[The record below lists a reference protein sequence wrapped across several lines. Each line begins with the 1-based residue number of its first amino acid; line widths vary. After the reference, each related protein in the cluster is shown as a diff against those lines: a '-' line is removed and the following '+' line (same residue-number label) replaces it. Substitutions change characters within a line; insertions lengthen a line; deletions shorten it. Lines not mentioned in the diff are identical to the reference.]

1 VLKIFKPRAKVVL
14 LVYGKGGHAAQ
25 MKRFLNSKN
34 NNICDNQYVTL
45 SNDNIDIST
54 IIGSYFCID
63 ARDKYYWY
71 KNLIISLAYIVISL
85 SQMIRIFSKYKVVG
99 MISTGPGL
107 AVIPGI
113 MCRMLGKKVV
123 FFEDWCRFNTPSI
136 AGRIMYFI
144 SSVFFVQHKSV
155 RKFYPK
161 SIYMG
166 RL

>member
-1 VLKIFKPRAKVVL
+1 MWFKNREKVVL

-25 MKRFLNSKN
+25 MKRFLHNEKPN
-34 NNICDNQYVTL
+34 ETATQYITL
-45 SNDNIDIST
+45 SNDDILLPNV
-54 IIGSYFCID
+54 IGNYFCID

-71 KNLIISLAYIVISL
+71 KNIFISLAYFVISL
-85 SQMIRIFSKYKVVG
+85 FQMFRLSFKYKIVG

-107 AVIPGI
+107 AVIPGLF
-113 MCRMLGKKVV
+113 CRILNKKVV

-136 AGRIMYFI
+136 AGRIMYVI
-144 SSVFFVQHKSV
+144 ANVFFIQHKAV

>member
-1 VLKIFKPRAKVVL
+1 MFFKSRKEVIL

-25 MKRFLNSKN
+25 MKRFLNNPKN
-34 NNICDNQYVTL
+34 DSDNLSYITL
-45 SNDNIDIST
+45 SNDDLHFPNIV
-54 IIGSYFCID
+54 GNYFCID

-71 KNLIISLAYIVISL
+71 KNVFISLAYILISF
-85 SQMIRIFSKYKVVG
+85 SQMLRIFYKYKVVG

-107 AVIPGI
+107 AIIPGLF
-113 MCRMLGKKVV
+113 CRFSNKKVV

-136 AGRIMYFI
+136 AGRIMYVVAN
-144 SSVFFVQHKSV
+144 VFFIQHKSV